1 VKIALTTASL
11 LLVAGGAVACGGD
24 DDGGSAA
31 DDTSASA
38 SATAPGAGS
47 SDDASDDASDDT
59 GGDDASTEA
68 FCGAFKDFASSF
80 FEVDTTD
87 PAAVVQVLKE
97 EADKLRQVGTPD
109 DIPDS
114 AEEGLGLVLDA
125 IDGLPDDATLDDIEK
140 IDQGFSEDDEA
151 KADEFS
157 QYLSD
162 TCPDLEGDASD
173 VPSPAESVTVPAPSA
188 S

>member
-38 SATAPGAGS
+38 SATAPGAG
-47 SDDASDDASDDT
+47 ASDDA
-59 GGDDASTEA
+59 GDDASTEA